1 MSVRGRPSKE
11 KKDRREAQ
19 VTLRTTKEQRNL
31 FTCVAE
37 AAKYKQRGLFMYDL
51 VFSLLAQEK
60 FTLLIPG
67 EPADD
72 LRRHYKNASTNLNT
86 LKRDFYY
93 LAERGLN
100 VDKERQELKV
110 ALAEHSKLTKELH
123 HQTMRKQITLPVGP
137 DFWKQL
143 EKDSKSGKVNLL
155 ATARK
160 LKAIREAKKGSI
172 QEEIAELE
180 LKLYELKSK
189 VGIAA

>member
-1 MSVRGRPSKE
+1 MSNRGRPSKE
-11 KKDRREAQ
+11 KKDRREGQ
-19 VTLRTTKEQRNL
+19 ITLRTTKEQRNL
-31 FTCVAE
+31 LTCVAK

-51 VFSLLAQEK
+51 IISLLGQEK

-67 EPADD
+67 EPAED

-93 LAERGLN
+93 LAERGKN
-100 VDKERQELKV
+100 ADKERQELKI

-123 HQTMRKQITLPVGP
+123 SQTMRKQITLPIGP
-137 DFWKQL
+137 DFWQQL
-143 EKDSKSGKVNLL
+143 NKDSKEGNISLL

-180 LKLYELKSK
+180 LKLHELKAK

>member
-11 KKDRREAQ
+11 KKDRREGQ
-19 VTLRTTKEQRNL
+19 ITLRTTKEQRNL
-31 FTCVAE
+31 LTCVAE

-51 VFSLLAQEK
+51 VISLLAQEK

-67 EPADD
+67 EPTED

-93 LAERGLN
+93 LAERGKN
-100 VDKERQELKV
+100 ADTERRELKI
-110 ALAEHSKLTKELH
+110 ALEEHSKLTKELH
-123 HQTMRKQITLPVGP
+123 HQTKRKQITLPIGP
-137 DFWKQL
+137 DFWQQL
-143 EKDSKSGKVNLL
+143 DKDSKSGNINLL
-155 ATARK
+155 ATAQK

-172 QEEIAELE
+172 QEEIAVLE

-189 VGIAA
+189 VGLAA

>member
-1 MSVRGRPSKE
+1 MSVRGRPSIE

-19 VTLRTTKEQRNL
+19 VTLHTTEEQRDL
-31 FTCVAE
+31 FTCVAK
-37 AAKYKQRGLFMYDL
+37 AANYKQRGLFMYDL
-51 VFSLLAQEK
+51 VISLMAQEK

-93 LAERGLN
+93 LAERGRN
-100 VDKERQELKV
+100 ADRERQELKV

-123 HQTMRKQITLPVGP
+123 DQTKRKQITLPIGP
-137 DFWKQL
+137 DFWQQL
-143 EKDSKSGKVNLL
+143 DKDSKAGNISLF
-155 ATARK
+155 ATAQK

-172 QEEIAELE
+172 QEEIAKLELE
-180 LKLYELKSK
+180 LYELKTK